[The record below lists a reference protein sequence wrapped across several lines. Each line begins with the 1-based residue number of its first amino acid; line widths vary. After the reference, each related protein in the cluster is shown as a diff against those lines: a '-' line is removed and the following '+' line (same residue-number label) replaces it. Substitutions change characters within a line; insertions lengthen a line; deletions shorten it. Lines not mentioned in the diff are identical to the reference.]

1 MRLRIKPLYDLNT
14 ETIIAQKKKK
24 RKNQN
29 KNDRKMKLFLIKRN
43 QNNLLKCS

>member
-24 RKNQN
+24 K
-29 KNDRKMKLFLIKRN
+29 KIKTKMIEK
-43 QNNLLKCS
+43 